1 MMELV
6 ARHPEGEV
14 PFAKEVPVLAPT
26 ARALPLDT
34 ATNKVLSWGI
44 GALMGVLTLQTEY
57 VGAPRDIFSRVA
69 PVDLFC
75 LALLGMLFFRHRMK
89 VPPMRSMVYAASIV
103 IALVPALLITGGD
116 DQVAIWTS
124 ASALLMAFGYYL
136 VGINI
141 AASPVLMRCMLWGLC
156 LGVAAE
162 TVVVLHD
169 TIFSRQ
175 WFPDPMEGRVR
186 GTFKTNGQLAA
197 YSFCAA
203 GLLLTFGTTQGPR
216 NFRRL
221 CMVLGLVAASFPFMA
236 SRRMGML
243 AVFLWGGLFIVLAWR
258 FMERRSYKVFV
269 TSFFCAMVAL
279 VLLWPTIQETFVAKR
294 FSSAVDGITKD
305 EGFIQNQFKSVVVH
319 AGRWFPWGMGVGQG
333 ADVDPESKHEIHNGL
348 LAVLVE
354 LGVLGFL
361 SFMAMVLYPI
371 LKGRWRRR
379 SRDHDWLG
387 TLMITFQIIGIVFMF
402 HNTLARD
409 RPYLLFVG
417 IATTI
422 AIQESFFNRPSV
434 YFPEKKGIGQEGE

>member
-1 MMELV
+1 MELV
-6 ARHPEGEV
+6 ARYPEGEV
-14 PFAKEVPVLAPT
+14 PFPKEVPVLAPT

-34 ATNKVLSWGI
+34 ATNKVLAWGI
-44 GALMGVLTLQTEY
+44 GALMGILTLTTEY

-69 PVDLFC
+69 PVDVVC
-75 LALLGMLFFRHRMK
+75 LALMAMLFFRHRMK
-89 VPPMRSMVYAASIV
+89 VPPMRSMVYAAAIV
-103 IALVPALLITGGD
+103 ISLVPALLFTGGD
-116 DQVAIWTS
+116 QIAIWTS
-124 ASALLMAFGYYL
+124 ASALLMAFAYYL
-136 VGINI
+136 VGLNI

-169 TIFSRQ
+169 TIFSSSQ

-203 GLLLTFGTTQGPR
+203 GLLLTFGTTQGSR
-216 NFRRL
+216 IFRRL
-221 CMVLGLVAASFPFMA
+221 CMVLGLVAASFSFMA

-243 AVFLWGGLFIVLAWR
+243 SVFLWAGLFTVLAWR
-258 FMERRSYKVFV
+258 FTEKRSYKVFV
-269 TSFFCAMVAL
+269 ASFFCALVAL
-279 VLLWPTIQETFVAKR
+279 VLMWPQIQETFVAQR
-294 FSSAVDGITKD
+294 FTSAVDGITKE
-305 EGFIQNQFKSVVVH
+305 EGFIQNQFKSVVVY
-319 AGRWFPWGMGVGQG
+319 AGRWFPWGLGVGQG
-333 ADVDPESKHEIHNGL
+333 AHVNPDFTHEIHNGL
-348 LAVLVE
+348 LAVMVE
-354 LGVLGFL
+354 LGVLGLLAFL
-361 SFMAMVLYPI
+361 AMILYPI
-371 LKGRWRRR
+371 FKRRWHRR

-387 TLMITFQIIGIVFMF
+387 TLMTAFQIIGIVFMF

-434 YFPEKKGIGQEGE
+434 YFPERKTEGDKE